1 MGCKIEEGFAPCRAR
16 RGQKIADRFQKEF
29 LDYAGSLVKESYIM
43 SYGFKLI
50 RSKDSSG
57 KPLRA
62 IKMYAFFPGPS
73 LEIAK
78 YYEY

>member
-1 MGCKIEEGFAPCRAR
+1 MACKIGGANPRKAR
-16 RGQKIADRFQKEF
+16 RGQKIADRFQEEF
-29 LDYAGSLVKESYIM
+29 LEYAGSLVKESYIM

-50 RSKDSSG
+50 RSKDSNG
-57 KPLRA
+57 NPLRA
-62 IKMYAFFPGPS
+62 IKMYAFLPSQS